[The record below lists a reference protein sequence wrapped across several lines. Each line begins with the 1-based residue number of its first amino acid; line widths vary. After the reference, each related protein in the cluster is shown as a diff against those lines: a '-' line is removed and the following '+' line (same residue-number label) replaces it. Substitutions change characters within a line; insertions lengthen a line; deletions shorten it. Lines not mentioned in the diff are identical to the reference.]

1 VVSIFAGVRGYLDSV
16 KVDDVTRFEKTM
28 LSEVRAKH
36 RDILDAIR
44 NEREISKATEDKLKV
59 FFEQFVKTFA

>member
-1 VVSIFAGVRGYLDSV
+1 
-16 KVDDVTRFEKTM
+16 
-28 LSEVRAKH
+28 VRAKH
-36 RDILDAIR
+36 KDILDAIR